1 MIQTYNGPLR
11 QGTPVVPSGNCSKAK
26 SNCIFRCLLSF
37 QCHLKF
43 FVRRL
48 HPMGEYMWKVK
59 PVRPSPAAAPV
70 SDCTWGSRSLGTGS
84 SACDPGSTFSFSS
97 HSFVKIDHKIL
108 SSMNINLQPGNKAM
122 VSTACTFR
130 FASAFST
137 SAVHQGRGHIS
148 AAQRLLSVFHCG
160 KRKMSCVF
168 SSGSQGRLRGC
179 HRDPPPNISVAAA
192 ASLPASLPPDWMLS
206 PPTAVPPT
214 TTTNTNLRLTSLR
227 LQLAFRAGSDY
238 QKTKLIPELN
248 QQLSCFIC
256 LYSVLSQE
264 SDIISSDSSD

>member
-48 HPMGEYMWKVK
+48 HPMGKYMWKVRNLCSHH
-59 PVRPSPAAAPV
+59 PLPLLYQIALGAVAVSELAAPLV
-70 SDCTWGSRSLGTGS
+70 TLGQH
-84 SACDPGSTFSFSS
+84 FHFQV
-97 HSFVKIDHKIL
+97 VKIDHKIL

-137 SAVHQGRGHIS
+137 SAVHQGRGHVS
-148 AAQRLLSVFHCG
+148 AAQRLLSVFHRG